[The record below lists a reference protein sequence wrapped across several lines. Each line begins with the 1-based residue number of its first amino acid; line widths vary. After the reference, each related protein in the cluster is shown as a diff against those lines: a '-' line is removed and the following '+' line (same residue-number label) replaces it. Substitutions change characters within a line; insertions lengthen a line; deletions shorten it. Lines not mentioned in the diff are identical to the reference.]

1 MDSAT
6 IRTATAQDARA
17 LSDLALRSKAYWG
30 YDHEFLELCREDLAV
45 TAAHIATRDL
55 GIAVDGER
63 VLGFFM
69 LGESGDV
76 LDMLFVD
83 PGAMG
88 RGVGRM
94 LLDEAV
100 RIARTRGIRALLI
113 DSDPFAEGFYLA
125 AGARRIGEVAS
136 GSIPGRVLPQLELL
150 VESSRTAGGPAWGAQ
165 RAQLS

>member
-6 IRTATAQDARA
+6 IRPATAQDARA
-17 LSDLALRSKAYWG
+17 LSDLALRSKAHWG
-30 YDHEFLELCREDLAV
+30 YDSEFLELCHDDLAV
-45 TAAHIATRDL
+45 TEAHIATRHL
-55 GIAVDGER
+55 GVAVDGES

-69 LGESGDV
+69 LGESADV

-94 LLDEAV
+94 LLAEAV
-100 RIARTRGIRALLI
+100 RAARARGIRALLI

-125 AGARRIGEVAS
+125 AGARRIGEVPS
-136 GSIPGRVLPQLELL
+136 GSIPGRTLPQLELP
-150 VESSRTAGGPAWGAQ
+150 VGGLPGT
-165 RAQLS
+165 S